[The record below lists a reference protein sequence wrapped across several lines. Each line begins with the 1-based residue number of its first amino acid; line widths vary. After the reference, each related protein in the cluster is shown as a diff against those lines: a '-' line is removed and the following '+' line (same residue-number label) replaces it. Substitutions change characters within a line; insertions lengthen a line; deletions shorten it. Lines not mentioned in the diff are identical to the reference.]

1 VRGRGMRRWLF
12 ILTLGIVVAGIAY
25 AIVIGALAQ

>member
-12 ILTLGIVVAGIAY
+12 VLTLGIVALGIGY